1 MRILLSLRHEN
12 IIDIKDFLCENTIH
26 SLKDIYIIQVRS
38 SFTSILS
45 CTYLCQIKLQL
56 DGRFATIQETDIH
69 FICDIL
75 LLHVLLYD
83 QYKNEGRN
91 FSIRGFTKKSL
102 RGNIEGYQALTVTC
116 FI

>member
-1 MRILLSLRHEN
+1 MRLLTSPSHLQRTLREMRILLSLRHEN
-12 IIDIKDFLCENTIH
+12 IIDIKDFICENSVS
-26 SLKDIYIIQVRS
+26 SLKDIYIIQVGS

-75 LLHVLLYD
+75 LLHVLLY
-83 QYKNEGRN
+83 N
-91 FSIRGFTKKSL
+91 
-102 RGNIEGYQALTVTC
+102 
-116 FI
+116 